1 MPGWKIKLDGGY
13 IMRVLLVEDNPVN
26 QIVARR
32 FVERRGHEVVV
43 AGNGMEALKLIG
55 AGSFD
60 LALMD
65 LQMPEMDGY
74 EATAAIRRNEGD
86 ERRLIIVAMTA
97 HVSEEDAEECL
108 RAGMDGYLAKPVR
121 LDELARILRE
131 AETGAIR
138 ERTGARQGF
147 TTPPRDG
154 SRHQVPFAGVSA
166 SPGRFP
172 ISAEAARY
180 RPANTALGRAG
191 SVPRPR

>member
-1 MPGWKIKLDGGY
+1 M
-13 IMRVLLVEDNPVN
+13 LLVEDNPVN

-43 AGNGMEALKLIG
+43 AANGMEALRLIG
-55 AGSFD
+55 AGPFD
-60 LALMD
+60 LVLMD

-74 EATAAIRRNEGD
+74 EATALIRRNEGG

-97 HVSEEDAEECL
+97 HASEDDAEECL

-131 AETGAIR
+131 ADTGAIR
-138 ERTGARQGF
+138 ERSGAQTGF
-147 TTPPRDG
+147 TSPPRDG
-154 SRHQVPFAGVSA
+154 SRPRLPFAGASV

-172 ISAEAARY
+172 VSAEAARY
-180 RPANTALGRAG
+180 RLASTALGRAG
-191 SVPRPR
+191 SVPIPRSAIGGG